1 MKSLVPVLSAAL
13 RRRRVMTVL
22 LLMAAG
28 CVSYID
34 RAALSVSN
42 TVVMAEMHMSNT
54 QMGLLLSVFA
64 WAYLAGQIPTGLL
77 ADRFDSRFL
86 LGAGLVLWSC
96 AQMAFGLM
104 HSVAGLFVARI
115 GLGLGE
121 TPLFLSGTRALVRW
135 YQPQERG
142 RPLGL
147 FNGSAALGPAM
158 APPLLLAIM
167 ALWGWRG
174 MSVAIGAASLVLAV
188 VWIRYYRDPAVLP
201 LSAEMRA
208 ALPDPDAHVP
218 TNAGQVLRDDLGY
231 LLRQRSSWVLM
242 AGYAGVIYLTWL
254 YATWM
259 PAWLETS
266 RHLSVEQA
274 GMLSALPQ
282 FCGFVGSVLGGFMVD
297 RLAARGMTPLNA
309 CRKPL
314 VLSMLVAAIATVMTT
329 LPVGLGVMIA
339 FMGVALFAGGLA
351 VSCGWMLG
359 TVIAAEH
366 RVATLQAIQNTGA
379 SLGGALAP
387 ALTGLLTD
395 YSGSFTP
402 SMLAA
407 GAIGLGTCGIYQIGL
422 RPNDAAVQGDAGPE
436 DKPSSRLPG
445 VTECNKE

>member
-1 MKSLVPVLSAAL
+1 MITVVPALSVEL
-13 RRRRVMTVL
+13 RRRRIITVL

-54 QMGLLLSVFA
+54 QMGMLLSVFA

-86 LGAGLVLWSC
+86 LGVGLVLWSC
-96 AQMAFGLM
+96 AQMGFGLM
-104 HSVAGLFVARI
+104 HSVVGLFVARI

-135 YQPQERG
+135 YQPHERG

-167 ALWGWRG
+167 MLWGWRG
-174 MSVAIGAASLVLAV
+174 MSVAIGGAGLVLAF
-188 VWIRYYRDPAVLP
+188 VWVRFYRDPAALP

-208 ALPDPDAHVP
+208 ALPKPDAPVAAN
-218 TNAGQVLRDDLGY
+218 TAQVLRDDLGY
-231 LLRQRSSWVLM
+231 LLRQRSTWVLM

-266 RHLSVEQA
+266 RHLTIEQA

-282 FCGFVGSVLGGFMVD
+282 FCGFVGSVLGGFVVD
-297 RLAARGMTPLNA
+297 YLASRGVGPLNA
-309 CRKPL
+309 CRTPL
-314 VLSMLVAAIATVMTT
+314 VLSMLVAAVATALTT
-329 LPVGLGVMIA
+329 LPVGLTAMVA
-339 FMGVALFAGGLA
+339 FMAVALFAGGLA
-351 VSCGWMLG
+351 ISCGWMLG

-387 ALTGLLTD
+387 ALTGLLAD
-395 YSGSFTP
+395 RFGSFTP

-407 GAIGLGTCGIYQIGL
+407 GAIGFGTCVIYQIGL
-422 RPNDAAVQGDAGPE
+422 RPDDTAARVTIPNDTL
-436 DKPSSRLPG
+436 SSRLPG

>member
-1 MKSLVPVLSAAL
+1 MSTIASILSPAL
-13 RRRRVMTVL
+13 RRRRQITLL

-42 TVVMAEMHMSNT
+42 TAVMADMHMSYT

-64 WAYLAGQIPTGLL
+64 WAYLAGQVPTGLL

-104 HSVAGLFVARI
+104 HGIAGLFLARI

-135 YQPQERG
+135 YQPRERG

-147 FNGSAALGPAM
+147 FNGSAALGPAL

-174 MSVAIGAASLVLAV
+174 MSVAIGAASLVLAF
-188 VWIRYYRDPAVLP
+188 VWIRFYRDPADLD
-201 LSAEMRA
+201 LSVAMRK
-208 ALPDPDAHVP
+208 ALPRSDAPVP
-218 TNAGQVLRDDLGY
+218 ASITQSLRADLGH
-231 LLRQRSSWVLM
+231 LLRQRSSWVLT

-259 PAWLETS
+259 PAWLQTS
-266 RHLSVEQA
+266 RHLTIGQA

-282 FCGFVGSVLGGFMVD
+282 FCGFAGSVLGGVVVD
-297 RLAARGMTPLNA
+297 RLAARGVGLLNA
-309 CRKPL
+309 CRAPL
-314 VLSMLVAAIATVMTT
+314 VLAMLVAAIATTLTT
-329 LPVGLGVMIA
+329 LHTPLAVMVA
-339 FMGVALFAGGLA
+339 FMAIALFAGGLA
-351 VSCGWMLG
+351 ISCGWMLG

-366 RVATLQAIQNTGA
+366 RVATLQAIQNTGG

-387 ALTGLLTD
+387 AITGLLAD
-395 YSGSFTP
+395 RFGSFTP
-402 SMLAA
+402 SLLTA
-407 GAIGLGTCGIYQIGL
+407 GAIGLGTVAIYQIGL
-422 RPNDAAVQGDAGPE
+422 RPE
-436 DKPSSRLPG
+436 DVATHASLPNGQPPSRLSG
-445 VTECNKE
+445 TTGCNKE